1 MKSQR
6 YDNWIKSHRLSS
18 GTPDLT
24 DTVMKRITQKSHQPN
39 IIKTAWQTVLLD
51 LIQARMFAR
60 TCVVASGALIG
71 LLRMIAQIY
80 SVLFT

>member
-1 MKSQR
+1 MNTQI
-6 YDNWIKSHRLSS
+6 YDNWVKSHQSS
-18 GTPDLT
+18 AETPDLT
-24 DTVMKRITQKSHQPN
+24 DMVMNRITQKAHQPN
-39 IIKTAWQTVLLD
+39 IVKTAWQQILLD
-51 LIQARMFAR
+51 FIQARMFAR